1 MIYEQYKSKN
11 QIDPEK
17 EIILKENYETSREK
31 GSRVT
36 SVKSAKINVE
46 FTGCHS
52 TPS

>member
-17 EIILKENYETSREK
+17 EILKENYETSREK

-36 SVKSAKINVE
+36 SVKSVKINVE